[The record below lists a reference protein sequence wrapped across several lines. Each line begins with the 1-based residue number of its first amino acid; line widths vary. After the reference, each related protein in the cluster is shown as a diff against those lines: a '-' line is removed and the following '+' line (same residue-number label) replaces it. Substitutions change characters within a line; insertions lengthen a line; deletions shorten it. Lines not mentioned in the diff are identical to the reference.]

1 MRVWPL
7 TVRGTGAV
15 ILSLVCFILAHS
27 LHLTE
32 LLYVS
37 VLLIA
42 VVAASLAS
50 LYLVRRTAVVS
61 RAFRPDVAPAG
72 GQTHVRVQV
81 DIRAPLPSAQAKWSD
96 KLAPGLSGDARGDFP
111 ALGSG
116 LGAGAQRIE
125 LDYVV
130 QTERRGI
137 RPIGPLSVTSTDPFG
152 FARRRH
158 VIGGPEPLTVTPAVV
173 DLGALDELPG
183 SVGGT
188 MHAETNELGQGAD
201 NLIPRMYVPGDS
213 MRRIHWRASAH
224 RDDLMVR
231 QEEQESTPE
240 ATVVLDRNVHRYG
253 TQSLLTPG
261 ADAAFE
267 AAVSAC
273 ASAVAR
279 LSAEGYVVTVIDVDG
294 AALVERI
301 DSEDH
306 TAVEEMA
313 IAFATLTARR
323 DGTLDDLRHL
333 LRGTMTGPLVLVTGR
348 FDDEDAATLAPLT
361 GHSTMPVLL
370 ATDPVGDALAHVSE
384 AGWRAAAISIERD
397 LSDAWIAAIDRESD
411 HVVA

>member
-1 MRVWPL
+1 MKAWPL

-15 ILSLVCFILAHS
+15 LLGIVFFFLAHA

-37 VLLIA
+37 ILLFL

-50 LYLVRRTAVVS
+50 LYLVRRTAS
-61 RAFRPDVAPAG
+61 IARAFRPDVAPAG
-72 GQTHVRVQV
+72 GDTHVRVQV
-81 DIRAPLPSAQAKWSD
+81 DIRTPLPSAPSTWSD
-96 KLAPGLSGDARGDFP
+96 QLAPGLSGDAGGEFP
-111 ALGSG
+111 AVGSG
-116 LGAGAQRIE
+116 LGTGPQRVE
-125 LDYVV
+125 LEYVV
-130 QTERRGI
+130 HAERRGI

-158 VIGGPEPLTVTPAVV
+158 VIGTPVPLTVTPAVIE
-173 DLGALDELPG
+173 LGALDDLPG
-183 SVGGT
+183 SVGGSL
-188 MHAETNELGQGAD
+188 HSETNELGQGAD
-201 NLIPRMYVPGDS
+201 NLIPRAYVPGDS

-240 ATVVLDRNVHRYG
+240 ATVVFDRTADRYG
-253 TQSLLTPG
+253 AGALVTPG
-261 ADAAFE
+261 ADPAFE

-279 LSAEGYVVTVIDVDG
+279 LTDEGYVVSVLDVDG

-306 TAVEEMA
+306 GAVEDMT
-313 IAFATLTARR
+313 IAFASITARR
-323 DGTLDDLRHL
+323 EGTLEGVRNLFL
-333 LRGTMTGPLVLVTGR
+333 GTVTGPLVVVTGR
-348 FDDEDAATLAPLT
+348 FDEADAALLAPLVH
-361 GHSTMPVLL
+361 HSTLPVLL
-370 ATDPVGDALAHVSE
+370 TVDPTERALADIAT
-384 AGWRAAAISIERD
+384 AGWRAAQIDVAGD

-411 HVVA
+411 HVIA

>member
-7 TVRGTGAV
+7 TARGTGAV
-15 ILSLVCFILAHS
+15 LLGILCFILAHA

-37 VLLIA
+37 VLLFA
-42 VVAASLAS
+42 VVAASLAI
-50 LYLVRRTAVVS
+50 LYLVRRTETVT

-72 GQTHVRVQV
+72 GETHVRVQV

-96 KLAPGLSGDARGDFP
+96 KLAPGLHGAAQGEFP

-116 LGAGAQRIE
+116 LGSGAQRVE

-130 QTERRGI
+130 QAERRGI
-137 RPIGPLSVTSTDPFG
+137 RPVGPLSVTSTDPFG

-158 VIGGPEPLTVTPAVV
+158 VIGDPVPLTVTPAVI

-183 SVGGT
+183 SVGGSL
-188 MHAETNELGQGAD
+188 HSETNELGQGAD

-224 RDDLMVR
+224 RDELMVR

-240 ATVVLDRNVHRYG
+240 ATVVFDRGVRRYAPE
-253 TQSLLTPG
+253 SLVTPG
-261 ADAAFE
+261 EDPGFE

-279 LSAEGYVVTVIDVDG
+279 LSSEGYVVTVMDIDG
-294 AALVERI
+294 SQLVERI

-306 TAVEEMA
+306 AAVDEMA
-313 IAFATLTARR
+313 VSFASLTARR
-323 DGTLDDLRHL
+323 EGTLEDLVHL
-333 LRGTMTGPLVLVTGR
+333 FLGTTTGPLVVITGR
-348 FDDEDAATLAPLT
+348 FDEADAETLMPLVH
-361 GHSTMPVLL
+361 HSTLPILL
-370 ATDPVGDALAHVSE
+370 TVSPQGQALAHVAE
-384 AGWRAAAISIERD
+384 AGWRAAAISVESD
-397 LSDAWIAAIDRESD
+397 LSDAWIAAIDREAD
-411 HVVA
+411 HVVS